1 MQTKIINLFC
11 GPGGGKSTQAAG
23 LFYEMKKLNM
33 NVEMPYEFPKLL
45 AWDKSYEM
53 VKDQLYVLANQHR
66 NIARLHGQV
75 DYIVVDSP
83 IMLSLV
89 YKNRYSNDL
98 DYPAAFYGFT
108 FNEFVVDLHK
118 QYNSINIVLEIDDS
132 MFQTDGRFQG
142 LEESKEIDDD
152 ITTIL
157 KQYDIDYYPI
167 KVNEKSI
174 DTILSLL

>member
-1 MQTKIINLFC
+1 MTKIINLFG
-11 GPGGGKSTQAAG
+11 GPGIGKSTQAAG
-23 LFYEMKKLNM
+23 LYYEMKKLNM

-89 YKNRYSNDL
+89 YKNRYSTHY
-98 DYPAAFYGFT
+98 DYPSSFYGFT
-108 FNEFVVDLHK
+108 FDEFVVDLHK
-118 QYNSINIVLEIDDS
+118 QYNSINIVLERDDS
-132 MFQTDGRFQG
+132 MFQPDGRFQG